1 LSKDG
6 TVTPPT
12 SSESKNKKQLLSP
25 SSPEQSLSQ
34 FYGES
39 QTQPFSQVIYP
50 PPTISYEV
58 DDEETDDVWGYLVPV
73 DAASD
78 QYGILV
84 LKERQS
90 CEKDDS
96 SASKGST
103 RQEKDKAAK
112 ESVHSRGYLVGRHP
126 ECGES
131 GCFT

>member
-1 LSKDG
+1 
-6 TVTPPT
+6 
-12 SSESKNKKQLLSP
+12 
-25 SSPEQSLSQ
+25 LSQ

-90 CEKDDS
+90 CEKDDP
-96 SASKGST
+96 SASKGSK
-103 RQEKDKAAK
+103 RQEKDKSEK
-112 ESVHSRGYLVGRHP
+112 EPAHSRGYLVGRHP
-126 ECGES
+126 ECGELTAS
-131 GCFT
+131 PENHKLIKQTLSSMFPPSRTVIS

>member
-1 LSKDG
+1 
-6 TVTPPT
+6 
-12 SSESKNKKQLLSP
+12 
-25 SSPEQSLSQ
+25 LSQ

-78 QYGILV
+78 KYGILV

-96 SASKGST
+96 SAVGDSYDSGAK
-103 RQEKDKAAK
+103 K
-112 ESVHSRGYLVGRHP
+112 ESAHSRGYLVGRHP
-126 ECGES
+126 ECGELEPRS
-131 GCFT
+131 VIDASSFK